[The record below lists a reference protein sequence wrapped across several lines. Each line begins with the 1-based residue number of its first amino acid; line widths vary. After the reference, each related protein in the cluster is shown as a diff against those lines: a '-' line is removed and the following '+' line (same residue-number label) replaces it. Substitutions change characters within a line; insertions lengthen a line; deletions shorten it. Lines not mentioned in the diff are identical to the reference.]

1 MDFEIFEIEEV
12 GEKEEDLDQFNLTLK
27 KKKKKRVIHNEEL
40 KQDVKD
46 VKDVK
51 YDNEDYEY
59 SYLLGRVFKELREK
73 NPDLVSRKKYVMPVL
88 EVLKLGTRK
97 IMFANFNQVV
107 SIMNRNLEHVKSYFS
122 YELRSECSIDANSRL
137 IIKGKYGTK
146 HIESILKKY
155 IFEYV
160 CCYMCRNPDTY
171 ITRDSLSRVS
181 FLHCNLCNSK
191 RSVKIY

>member
-1 MDFEIFEIEEV
+1 MNFEIFEMEDIQDIQDIQ
-12 GEKEEDLDQFNLTLK
+12 EEDLDQFNLRLK
-27 KKKKKRVIHNEEL
+27 KKKKKKVHEDNEEEL
-40 KQDVKD
+40 KEEDK
-46 VKDVK
+46 K
-51 YDNEDYEY
+51 DNEEYDYA
-59 SYLLGRVFKELREK
+59 YLLDRVFKELREK

-107 SIMNRNLEHVKSYFS
+107 SIMNRNPEHVKSYFAS
-122 YELRSECSIDANSRL
+122 ELRSECSIDANSRL

-146 HIESILKKY
+146 QIESILKKY

-181 FLHCNLCNSK
+181 FLHCNLCKSK
-191 RSVKIY
+191 RSVNI